1 MGAAETGYCG
11 PNANAMAED
20 IGREIVRQGATLIV
34 PVSTGTPLWAAKG
47 AKEEGGFVIGLS
59 PAASLE
65 EHTEKYKLPTDFID
79 AIMYTGFDFSGR
91 NLFLVKSVDAV
102 IIVCGRMG
110 SLNVFTLAF
119 EDNKPIGILKGSG
132 GIAEE
137 VGHIVERA
145 HRGEGKI
152 VNEDNPK
159 ILVEK
164 VIELIKND
172 RPHSI

>member
-11 PNANAMAED
+11 PNANAMAEE
-20 IGREIVRQGATLIV
+20 IGREIVKQGATLIT
-34 PVSTGTPLWAAKG
+34 PVSTGIPLWAAKG
-47 AKEEGGFVIGLS
+47 AKEEGGFVVGIS
-59 PAASLE
+59 PAASLR

-110 SLNVFTLAF
+110 TLNVFTLAF
-119 EDNKPIGILKGSG
+119 EDGKPIGILKGSG
-132 GIAEE
+132 GTAEE

-145 HRGEGKI
+145 HRGEGM
-152 VNEDNPK
+152 VVSESEPK

-164 VIELIKND
+164 IIESIKQTYA
-172 RPHSI
+172 

>member
-11 PNANAMAED
+11 PNANAMAEE
-20 IGREIVRQGATLIV
+20 IGREIVKQGATLIT
-34 PVSTGTPLWAAKG
+34 PVSTGIPLWAAKG
-47 AKEEGGFVIGLS
+47 AKEEGGFVVGIS
-59 PAASLE
+59 PAASLR
-65 EHTEKYKLPTDFID
+65 EHTEKYKLPTDFVD

-110 SLNVFTLAF
+110 TLNVFTLAF
-119 EDNKPIGILKGSG
+119 EDGKPIGILKGSG
-132 GIAEE
+132 GTAEE

-145 HRGEGKI
+145 HRGEGMI
-152 VNEDNPK
+152 VSESEPK

-164 VIELIKND
+164 IIESIKQTYA
-172 RPHSI
+172 